1 MLIGINQVQQSIGDL
16 SLHRI
21 ASTLMVCLTQI
32 NLFNNEITSNE
43 NKMSSLN
50 LQNETVTSVN
60 NTPQTENRIGPI
72 TNTNNNS
79 LYYCKIQL
87 MFTQLTNNLYEQNQD
102 ITKQNQELRLELTKQ
117 MRLMISKYISH
128 LDKNYTTNPSS

>member
-1 MLIGINQVQQSIGDL
+1 
-16 SLHRI
+16 
-21 ASTLMVCLTQI
+21 MVRQTQI

-43 NKMSSLN
+43 NRMSSLN

-60 NTPQTENRIGPI
+60 NMSQTENSIGPI

-79 LYYCKIQL
+79 VIGTIQL

-102 ITKQNQELRLELTKQ
+102 ITK
-117 MRLMISKYISH
+117 
-128 LDKNYTTNPSS
+128 